1 MRMNRLAKVHSGMRK
16 TMRRK
21 QVGFVAALFA
31 VGVVALTA
39 CGQGAAQSGS
49 AVPATEPAQEAQQ
62 ASTDESGVD
71 FLRGSANSN
80 KADQNTGDRA
90 PAAASPEVK
99 QKWVELRVAN
109 AGGLEPAVV
118 NGKGLTVYWFSDDP
132 VKGGVSNCNGDCAKT
147 WAPITV
153 TKGTKLFFPGIKRE
167 NIGFVKRQDGAVQ
180 VTIGGRPVYLFNK
193 DEKPGDIKGQN
204 VGNKWFVINPEGK
217 RAVAPAEAP
226 ATQPAPP
233 APGAKPANSV
243 TFFTGKNFDDFSGNN
258 FATGVKVEA
267 QCADL
272 RGGFKSLSPDG
283 AVKIWSE
290 PGCKGKSAVVSDDV
304 ADTTALGFPDGVK
317 SYIRA

>member
-1 MRMNRLAKVHSGMRK
+1 
-16 TMRRK
+16 MRRN
-21 QVGFVAALFA
+21 QVGFAAALFA
-31 VGVVALTA
+31 VGVIALTA

-49 AVPATEPAQEAQQ
+49 AAPAPETAQEQN
-62 ASTDESGVD
+62 ASVETDSQSGVD
-71 FLRGSANSN
+71 LLRGSANSN

-90 PAAASPEVK
+90 PATASPEVK
-99 QKWVELRVAN
+99 RKWVELRVAN

-147 WAPITV
+147 WSPITV
-153 TKGTKLFFPGIKRE
+153 SKGTKLFFPGIKRE
-167 NIGFVKRQDGAVQ
+167 NIGFVKRQDGATQ
-180 VTIGGRPVYLFNK
+180 VTIGGRPIYLFNK
-193 DEKPGDIKGQN
+193 DEKPGDILGQN
-204 VGNKWFVINPEGK
+204 IGNKWFVINPEGK

-233 APGAKPANSV
+233 APGAKPASSV

-258 FATGVKVEA
+258 FATGVKVDA

-272 RGGFKSLSPDG
+272 RGGFRSLSPDG

-304 ADTTALGFPDGVK
+304 ADTTVLGFPDGVK

>member
-1 MRMNRLAKVHSGMRK
+1 
-16 TMRRK
+16 MRRK
-21 QVGFVAALFA
+21 QVGIVAALFA

-49 AVPATEPAQEAQQ
+49 ASPVSGQAQETQ
-62 ASTDESGVD
+62 APAGESEVD

-80 KADQNTGDRA
+80 KADKDSGDRA
-90 PAAASPEVK
+90 PATAPVEVK

-118 NGKGLTVYWFSDDP
+118 NGNGRSVYWFSDDP
-132 VKGGVSNCNGDCAKT
+132 VNGGVSNCNGDCAKT
-147 WAPITV
+147 WPAITV

-167 NIGFVKRQDGAVQ
+167 NIGFVKRKDGRTQ
-180 VTIGGRPVYLFNK
+180 VSIGGRPVYLFAK
-193 DEKPGDIKGQN
+193 DEKAGDIKGQN

-217 RAVAPAEAP
+217 RATAPTPAP
-226 ATQPAPP
+226 TTQPAPP
-233 APGAKPANSV
+233 ATGKPAGSV

-258 FATGVKVEA
+258 FATGVRVDTK
-267 QCADL
+267 CADL
-272 RGGFKSLSPDG
+272 RGGFQSLTTDG
-283 AVKIWSE
+283 TVKIWSE

-304 ADTTALGFPDGVK
+304 RDTAELGFPAGAK